1 MELIIN
7 FYQLINIYKEVV
19 ASVTTQSISLNE
31 ALILHSVHR
40 GRRTQ
45 TDIISHLEKNRSQI
59 HRLLVKLVERGLLK
73 KSSDSY
79 SLTQKGVRVCQE
91 VEEATLH
98 LQRIATEREIPLKD
112 LKRDVKLLKEAL
124 VS

>member
-19 ASVTTQSISLNE
+19 TSVTTQNISLNE

-45 TDIISHLEKNRSQI
+45 GDIVSHLEKNRSQI
-59 HRLLVKLVERGLLK
+59 HRILVKLVERGLLK
-73 KSSDSY
+73 KNSESY
-79 SLTQKGVRVCQE
+79 SLSQKGIRVCKE
-91 VEEATLH
+91 VEEATLQ
-98 LQRIATEREIPLKD
+98 LQRVAAEREIPLQA
-112 LKRDVKLLKEAL
+112 LKKDVKLLKEAL